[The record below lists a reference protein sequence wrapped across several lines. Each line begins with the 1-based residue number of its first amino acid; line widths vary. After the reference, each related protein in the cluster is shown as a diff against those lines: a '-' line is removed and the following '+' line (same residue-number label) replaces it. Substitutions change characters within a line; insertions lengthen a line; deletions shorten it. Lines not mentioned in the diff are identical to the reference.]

1 MGIWIAMILL
11 LLTFVRE
18 IEGFDPFLP
27 DTRPVDYPNQSFSA
41 ELILAEKYTQIL
53 INKTKE
59 EEMKKYLID
68 FLNLLQF
75 I

>member
-11 LLTFVRE
+11 LLTSIRQ
-18 IEGFDPFLP
+18 IEGFDPFLQ
-27 DTRPVDYPNQSFSA
+27 DTRPADYPSQTFSA
-41 ELILAEKYTQIL
+41 ELILAEKYTQKL
-53 INKTKE
+53 INKTRE